1 MRTDFRASEND
12 DATITIA
19 PMQRPLNLISDSSL
33 VQEIFDLA
41 KDGRG
46 RTTFAQIAESILR
59 LSNASEDLAAAL
71 VNDLIQNDPRFS
83 VEDSHLTIKDNE
95 IEDLPLNEIDFVVL
109 DVEAI
114 TGRAIPTRM
123 IEIGASRVI
132 AGEIREEFQTLINPD
147 LPLPRFISALTGI
160 TDEMLRPAPG
170 FAEIAE
176 AWLTFA
182 GHSVLVAH
190 NSTFDLNLLNQEIAR
205 VFPGSRMSNPE
216 LCTVQLARRV
226 APWLENHNLDLLAD
240 HFGIE
245 IKERHRAAGDARATA
260 HVLLRLLD
268 ELDMRGVRTLR
279 EARTFHSSAHHHE
292 SEYQFALDS

>member
-1 MRTDFRASEND
+1 MH
-12 DATITIA
+12 
-19 PMQRPLNLISDSSL
+19 RPANLISDSSL

-41 KDGRG
+41 SGCGGRA
-46 RTTFAQIAESILR
+46 TFAQVAESILC
-59 LSNASEDLAAAL
+59 LSNASEDLASAL

-114 TGRAIPTRM
+114 TGKAIPTRM
-123 IEIGASRVI
+123 IELAASRAR
-132 AGEIREEFQTLINPD
+132 AGEIREEFQTLVNPD

-160 TDEMLRPAPG
+160 TDDMLIVAPG
-170 FAEIAE
+170 FADIAD
-176 AWLTFA
+176 AWLMFA

-190 NSTFDLNLLNQEIAR
+190 NSHFDLNLLNQEIAR

-226 APWLENHNLDLLAD
+226 APSLENHNLDSLAD

-260 HVLLRLLD
+260 QILLRLLD
-268 ELDMRGVRTLR
+268 ELDIRGVRTLR
-279 EARTFHSSAHHHE
+279 EARTFHSSNAQQPE
-292 SEYQFALDS
+292 FQLALDS